1 MKTTLFHRAN
11 YRTPMSF
18 LPVIIDGPGTYRCRD
33 GKLAH
38 VHTVK
43 EGAEQRTN
51 VTAFD
56 AKGSR
61 QRMFRGKECFKG
73 YFIWHISGRY
83 LALGESPYDIVAKV
97 AEETP
102 NV

>member
-1 MKTTLFHRAN
+1 MPATGAD
-11 YRTPMSF
+11 YRTPKSF
-18 LPVIIDGPGTYRCRD
+18 LPVVIDGPGVYRCRD
-33 GKLAH
+33 GRLAH

-43 EGAEQRTN
+43 DGAAHRTN

-56 AKGSR
+56 ATGSR

-73 YFIWHISGRY
+73 YFAWHISGSY